1 MVNVALSYA
10 MDGTDIANAISSEFK
25 NKKQSWKI
33 NHYPLIGSSV
43 NSDFWRT
50 ICNGSL
56 KADVVLFICTNTFYE
71 QNQDSFIQLSNLPEH
86 TKYRFAWIIVGDDAK
101 RPITHISHDI
111 EIITSEYLFDNLSE
125 SDKNAFLSQIT
136 NYLQLV
142 DIVIERQKKAREEL
156 RSRKRKLFNM
166 LIPTCLAYCGIIISA
181 ISVMYF
187 GESNQFRSSA
197 ELILILISVLTMVCM
212 SFFGYW
218 IISSRQRRIQQ
229 KEKSDFDK
237 ELDLSLSK
245 SSRNGAYEDYYSE
258 LTQNIVEE
266 CATPT
271 SNALDLIFA
280 TRKLIDLS
288 SSKMGN
294 GQDDPTTAEES
305 KKRKNVSTEDIEI
318 AKAIGDNDYIPL
330 GHLKF
335 NWKQMKGYYDISKHQ
350 AKTSFTWAIII
361 SFIGISL
368 IAFAII
374 SPLIPIFQNQNVLI
388 PVIGSIGGA
397 VVELFAGTILVVYI
411 KSLSQM
417 NLYHKAL
424 SEYQRY
430 LSCVNLVSKIST
442 IEKQDQLYE
451 EIIHEEIKKADALDS
466 KDISYLK
473 DLITNQNGK

>member
-1 MVNVALSYA
+1 MVNIALSYA

-25 NKKQSWKI
+25 DKKTSWKF
-33 NHYPLIGSSV
+33 NHYPLIGNGT
-43 NSDFWRT
+43 NSDFWRA
-50 ICNGSL
+50 ICSGSL
-56 KADVVLFICTNTFYE
+56 KADVVLFVCTNTFYE
-71 QNQDSFIQLSNLPEH
+71 QNQDSFIQLSNLSEH
-86 TKYRFAWIIVGDDAK
+86 TKYRFVWVIIGDGTK
-101 RPITHISHDI
+101 RPANNLLYDI
-111 EIITSEYLFDNLSE
+111 EITISECLFNNLNE
-125 SDKNAFLSQIT
+125 SDKNSFLSQIT

-156 RSRKRKLFNM
+156 KSRKMKLFNM
-166 LIPTCLAYCGIIISA
+166 LIPICLAYCGIIISA
-181 ISVMYF
+181 ISVMYL

-197 ELILILISVLTMVCM
+197 ELILILISVLSMLCV

-245 SSRNGAYEDYYSE
+245 SSQNSVREDYYSE
-258 LTQNIVEE
+258 IAKNIVEE
-266 CATPT
+266 CAIPT

-280 TRKLIDLS
+280 THKLIDS
-288 SSKMGN
+288 YSSKRKN
-294 GQDDPTTAEES
+294 GQATTTAVEES
-305 KKRKNVSTEDIEI
+305 KNRKSVSTEDLEI
-318 AKAIGDNDYIPL
+318 TKAIGDNDYIPL

-335 NWKQMKGYYDISKHQ
+335 NWKQMKGYYDISKQQ
-350 AKTSFTWAIII
+350 AKTSFLWAIII
-361 SFIGISL
+361 SFIGIVL

-374 SPLIPIFQNQNVLI
+374 SPLIPVFQNQNILI
-388 PVIGSIGGA
+388 PIIGSIGGA

-442 IEKQDQLYE
+442 VEKQDQLYE
-451 EIIHEEIKKADALDS
+451 EIIHEEIKKAEAIDS

-473 DLITNQNGK
+473 NWIINQNKK